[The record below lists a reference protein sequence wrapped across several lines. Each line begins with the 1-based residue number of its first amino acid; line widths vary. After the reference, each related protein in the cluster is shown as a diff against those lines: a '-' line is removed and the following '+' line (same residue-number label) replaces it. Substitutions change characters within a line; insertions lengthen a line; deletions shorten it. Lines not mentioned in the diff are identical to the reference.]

1 MAITTALSNSKWN
14 AKKAHPRATGYV
26 ESRLPGQRSFVTS
39 AGGGA
44 RITPAKRELI
54 IKRTAA
60 KEQG

>member
-1 MAITTALSNSKWN
+1 MPGGKRNGPLIDYPAC
-14 AKKAHPRATGYV
+14 RATGYV
-26 ESRLPGQRSFVTS
+26 ESRLPGRKKLCDEC
-39 AGGGA
+39 GGGA